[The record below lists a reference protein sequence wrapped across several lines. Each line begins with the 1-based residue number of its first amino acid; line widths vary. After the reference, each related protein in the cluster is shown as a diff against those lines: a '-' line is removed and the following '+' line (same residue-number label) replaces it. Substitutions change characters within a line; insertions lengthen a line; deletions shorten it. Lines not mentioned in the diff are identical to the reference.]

1 MLSADISRQMKIIL
15 NLAMREVPYSSSPP
29 LRTLPVPGAAS
40 EFFWLV
46 LPLVSASDVKFSKA
60 AMTNSVFFS
69 FGRRSGCSCPA
80 AGLQQGL
87 CLKSWPAG
95 TQRVWPAREEPL
107 VPQGCWRPLQAL
119 PALNPWA
126 NHWSQELV
134 RIVSITR
141 LIKAL
146 AERIRTCPSCPSEN
160 TSDVPPANLGLWLSK
175 GKLFCCVMRT
185 IQTRILWGRNFLR
198 QLCFKILFELLSL
211 HLNKQSRPLIVA
223 SSAPNRV
230 KEITAA
236 SAAPGIGR

>member
-87 CLKSWPAG
+87 CLQASGACWNPTPGPGPQEPNVYGLLGKSPVCPRGAG
-95 TQRVWPAREEPL
+95 GLFRPFQPWILEQIADLRNLLELWVSHASLRHWQSAS
-107 VPQGCWRPLQAL
+107 VP
-119 PALNPWA
+119 
-126 NHWSQELV
+126 
-134 RIVSITR
+134 
-141 LIKAL
+141 
-146 AERIRTCPSCPSEN
+146 
-160 TSDVPPANLGLWLSK
+160 VP
-175 GKLFCCVMRT
+175 
-185 IQTRILWGRNFLR
+185 
-198 QLCFKILFELLSL
+198 
-211 HLNKQSRPLIVA
+211 
-223 SSAPNRV
+223 
-230 KEITAA
+230 
-236 SAAPGIGR
+236 AAPRRTHQMFPQQI

>member
-1 MLSADISRQMKIIL
+1 MWSFLKQRWQIVYFFIWQALRLQLSRCWPPAG
-15 NLAMREVPYSSSPP
+15 AVPEG
-29 LRTLPVPGAAS
+29 L
-40 EFFWLV
+40 
-46 LPLVSASDVKFSKA
+46 
-60 AMTNSVFFS
+60 
-69 FGRRSGCSCPA
+69 GCLLESHTR
-80 AGLQQGL
+80 
-87 CLKSWPAG
+87 SWPTG
-95 TQRVWPAREEPL
+95 TQRVWAAREEPR

-198 QLCFKILFELLSL
+198 QLCFKILFGLLSL